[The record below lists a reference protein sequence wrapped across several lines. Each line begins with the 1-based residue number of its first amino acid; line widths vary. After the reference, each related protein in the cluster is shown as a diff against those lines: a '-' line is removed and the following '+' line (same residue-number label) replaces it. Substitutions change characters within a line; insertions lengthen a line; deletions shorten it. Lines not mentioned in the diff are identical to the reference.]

1 MAPLKILTLVV
12 AAICISFALYW
23 SWQIAGCLAR
33 KDFKPVDKFFW
44 FAVLLIP
51 GIGLLLY
58 RGFAR
63 VFYKK
68 QNRGG

>member
-1 MAPLKILTLVV
+1 MALQIVKIALAAVV
-12 AAICISFALYW
+12 ATFLLFWFWHIV
-23 SWQIAGCLAR
+23 GCLAR

-51 GIGLLLY
+51 ILGIMLY

-63 VFYKK
+63 EFYKK
-68 QNRGG
+68 KKRAS